1 MIYTKAMSVTLK
13 IDNFPQLNIKESTS
27 LAADI
32 DAAAT
37 SLTLKNN
44 ESIVDG
50 DFLLV
55 GRRGAETSELRTVD
69 SVTGATI
76 AVTDAITLHHDIY
89 EDVTALFGDK
99 IRIYRAPNVNGT
111 APGDGSFVL
120 LAPVDID
127 PDQMSTTYTD
137 PDGDAGY
144 WYKYT
149 YYNSTSTAE
158 TDLNQTTAVR
168 GGGIGQY
175 ESIDNIR
182 NAAGFE
188 NNRNI
193 TDHYIDGFR
202 RSAQDQINGQLSG
215 VYSIPFTAPINSFI
229 SQITKSLAAG
239 HLKLDQFG
247 QNNEEGTSM
256 INWAEA
262 QLAKIRSGEFTLTDE
277 AGNTLPKPNG
287 SGSGTPGGGQG
298 FSGYPN
304 DSEQDGGFRFRA
316 TDRY

>member
-1 MIYTKAMSVTLK
+1 MIYTKAMSVTLE
-13 IDNFPQLNIKESTS
+13 IDNYPQLNIKESTS
-27 LAADI
+27 LAADLN
-32 DAAAT
+32 AAAT

-44 ESIVDG
+44 ESIVAADY
-50 DFLLV
+50 LLV
-55 GRRGAETSELRTVD
+55 GRRGSETAELRTVA
-69 SVTGATI
+69 SATGATI
-76 AVTDAITLHHDIY
+76 VVTDAITLHHDIY
-89 EDVTALFGDK
+89 EDVTALFGNK
-99 IRIYRAPNVNGT
+99 IRIYRAANVNGT
-111 APGDGSFVL
+111 APADASFTL

-137 PDGDAGY
+137 PDGTAGY

-158 TDLNQTTAVR
+158 TDLNQTIAVR

-175 ESIDNIR
+175 ETIDNIR
-182 NAAGFE
+182 SSAGFE

-193 TDHYIDGFR
+193 TSHYIDGFR
-202 RSAQDQINGQLSG
+202 RSAQDQINGQLAG

-239 HLKLDQFG
+239 HIKLDQFG
-247 QNNEEGTSM
+247 QTNEEGNSM
-256 INWAEA
+256 IAWAEA
-262 QLAKIRSGEFTLTDE
+262 QLEKIRSGEFTLTDE

-287 SGSGTPGGGQG
+287 GGTLPGTGQG

-304 DSEQDGGFRFRA
+304 DADQDGGFRFRS